1 LRIAFLVDRF
11 GRRYGGAEAYSVD
24 LVAHLLTR
32 DHDVTVIA
40 HEFDHQ
46 LPIREV
52 RILGPRWWP
61 SWLRVWH
68 FAMRAKQLTAQGFDI
83 VHSNMDGPAGQ
94 IQVMHVSPVRFRR
107 LRGRSKWAQVLQ
119 WLSPRNAVYFWLE
132 ASRMVRQVG
141 RQIVAVAPVIKVQL
155 LQAYGQ
161 DLNVTVIPPGVDQ
174 VPVNH
179 AARDK
184 TRADL
189 GIDVGDIVCLLVA
202 LNPIRKGLLT
212 LLQAVNDL
220 PAHYKILVVGAEIE
234 LQDSLRRHALALGGR
249 LLFVRPTAVV
259 SPYYFAADLYVHPTL
274 GDSFA
279 MAPLEA
285 MAHGL
290 PVVLSD
296 ARYCGFAQYVTHG
309 FDAWVLEQPDKPDE
323 ISRAIR
329 ELMTSPSV
337 RLGLIHNSAQLVD
350 RLSWDKVTDQ
360 YETLYNQ
367 ALNPAAQPIP
377 Q

>member
-1 LRIAFLVDRF
+1 
-11 GRRYGGAEAYSVD
+11 
-24 LVAHLLTR
+24 
-32 DHDVTVIA
+32 
-40 HEFDHQ
+40 
-46 LPIREV
+46 
-52 RILGPRWWP
+52 
-61 SWLRVWH
+61 
-68 FAMRAKQLTAQGFDI
+68 M
-83 VHSNMDGPAGQ
+83 
-94 IQVMHVSPVRFRR
+94 
-107 LRGRSKWAQVLQ
+107 
-119 WLSPRNAVYFWLE
+119 
-132 ASRMVRQVG
+132 
-141 RQIVAVAPVIKVQL
+141 
-155 LQAYGQ
+155 
-161 DLNVTVIPPGVDQ
+161 
-174 VPVNH
+174 
-179 AARDK
+179 
-184 TRADL
+184 
-189 GIDVGDIVCLLVA
+189 
-202 LNPIRKGLLT
+202 
-212 LLQAVNDL
+212 LQAVNDL